1 MTSEDD
7 VWAQTLI
14 TVTPEDDA
22 TLREILDTATVSSTP
37 DKHLVLDPDN
47 IVYRRSFTRKQFV
60 DSKKTKDEEPGEPE
74 ESEEVEQPEESEEV
88 EQPEEPE
95 EPKVQIEQR
104 SKEDAESQTYLQGIP
119 VVHISIEY
127 RDEAS
132 QTIYMSTPCPPLKYF
147 KDIMSMS
154 HCSLLLFV

>member
-7 VWAQTLI
+7 AWAQTLI

-22 TLREILDTATVSSTP
+22 TLREILDTAIVSSTP

-47 IVYRRSFTRKQFV
+47 IVYRRSFTHKQFV

-154 HCSLLLFV
+154 HCSLSLFV

>member
-7 VWAQTLI
+7 AWAQTLI

-47 IVYRRSFTRKQFV
+47 IVYRRSFTHKQFV
-60 DSKKTKDEEPGEPE
+60 DSKKTKDEEPGE
-74 ESEEVEQPEESEEV
+74 SEESEEV

-95 EPKVQIEQR
+95 EPEVQIEQR

>member
-7 VWAQTLI
+7 AWAQTLI

-47 IVYRRSFTRKQFV
+47 IVYRRSFTHKQFV

-74 ESEEVEQPEESEEV
+74 ESEEVEQPEE
-88 EQPEEPE
+88 PEEPE
-95 EPKVQIEQR
+95 VQIEQR

>member
-88 EQPEEPE
+88 EQPEEP
-95 EPKVQIEQR
+95 KVQIEQR